1 MSDAASWERLR
12 DSVLRGATESGPGAS
27 AAEEPEIRDRLA
39 AAVTEVT
46 AGTYSTPRIHLLLER
61 AAARGATRSGLD
73 RVAAADAERRR
84 ETSAPKTIAA
94 GRKAQPAQPHIQP
107 GPATVSVVI
116 FLLVLFSPFFVLP
129 ALRSQDDWAMDLEPG
144 AILSGI
150 VALLSS
156 LALLW
161 VEARRSPTIGTRT
174 GLFPPLAL
182 LVPAIILG
190 VGVGFVLVRMQDY
203 GPLVPAS
210 IIVGVA
216 LLTVSVAIVLVTLV
230 VALRSRRTAGS
241 RVAAGAPSDGAPSV
255 GPDPVHELFGREAV
269 LDAELTARIR
279 AVVADD
285 PDRAAARA
293 AVVAGVGELYLS
305 GELNEAAAREL
316 LGLVRG

>member
-12 DSVLRGATESGPGAS
+12 DSVLRGATESGPGPS
-27 AAEEPEIRDRLA
+27 AAEAPEVRDRLA

-61 AAARGATRSGLD
+61 AAATGATRSGLD
-73 RVAAADAERRR
+73 RVAAADAQRRR
-84 ETSAPKTIAA
+84 ETRTPQAAAAA
-94 GRKAQPAQPHIQP
+94 GRRAQSAQPHIEP

-144 AILSGI
+144 AIISGV

-161 VEARRSPTIGTRT
+161 VEARRAPTIGTRT

-182 LVPAIILG
+182 IVPAVVLG

-203 GPLVPAS
+203 GPFVPAS
-210 IIVGVA
+210 VVVGVA
-216 LLTVSVAIVLVTLV
+216 LLVASIVVVLVTLV
-230 VALRSRRTAGS
+230 VALRSRRAGGS
-241 RVAAGAPSDGAPSV
+241 RADAGAAAGATAA

-269 LDAELTARIR
+269 LDAELSARIH
-279 AVVADD
+279 AVVVDD

-293 AVVAGVGELYLS
+293 AVIAGVGELYLS

-316 LGLVRG
+316 LGLVRA